1 MKKIAVER
9 HVIIKE
15 IWTVPDLYELGADP
29 MSEHG
34 NRTSI
39 RQLEVSPTTYR
50 DMVPGESIQPTLGQ
64 RPSDRAEIGY
74 WSRLMQAWKQSLKG

>member
-1 MKKIAVER
+1 MKKIVVER

-15 IWTVPDLYELGADP
+15 IWMVPDVYELGTDP
-29 MSEHG
+29 MTNHG
-34 NRTSI
+34 HRTSM

-50 DMVPGESIQPTLGQ
+50 DMTPGESIQPSLGQ
-64 RPSDRAEIGY
+64 RPHDRAELGY